1 MSQERNREVAADGSK
16 LRGMGCLLDA
26 LVPADGREAPAGAS
40 TPGAAP
46 DDLLTL
52 GLEEELILLDPR
64 TLLPVEAVESV
75 IELTGDGRIEPEFR
89 SSQVELVLPLALTAG
104 DLARELSATRRALLR
119 TLDGRVRVL
128 AAGTHPLARG
138 RAVVT
143 NRPRYRLIARDQP
156 WAARRG
162 LPSGLHIHVGLEDRH
177 ELLTV
182 YNAARSYVPEL
193 AALAANS
200 PFFEGDDSGLASA
213 RLKLVEDL
221 SRAATPPAFVTWRE
235 WDAFLAWGARGGL
248 LPDLSYLWWDL
259 RPRPDLGT
267 IEFRFADS
275 QTFVEHSAALVAVC
289 QSLVAALRLRL
300 RAGERMRVHATHV
313 IAENRWQ
320 AVRDGL
326 DAVLVD
332 ADTGRAEPVRARLSR
347 LLLELEPYAVELGC
361 SAELDEAW
369 PMLARNGA
377 AHQRDIARIR
387 GVDGLVAWLAD
398 ETEGA
403 R

>member
-1 MSQERNREVAADGSK
+1 
-16 LRGMGCLLDA
+16 
-26 LVPADGREAPAGAS
+26 
-40 TPGAAP
+40 
-46 DDLLTL
+46 
-52 GLEEELILLDPR
+52 
-64 TLLPVEAVESV
+64 V
-75 IELTGDGRIEPEFR
+75 I
-89 SSQVELVLPLALTAG
+89 
-104 DLARELSATRRALLR
+104 
-119 TLDGRVRVL
+119 
-128 AAGTHPLARG
+128 
-138 RAVVT
+138 T
-143 NRPRYRLIARDQP
+143 NRPRYRLIERDQP

-162 LPSGLHIHVGLEDRH
+162 LPSGLHIHVGLEDRR
-177 ELLTV
+177 ELLTI
-182 YNAARSYVPEL
+182 YNAVRSYVPEL

-200 PFFEGDDSGLASA
+200 PFFEGEDSGLASV

-221 SRAATPPAFVTWRE
+221 ARAATPPAFVTWRD

-248 LPDLSYLWWDL
+248 FPDLSYLWWDL

-267 IEFRFADS
+267 IEFRFADA

-300 RAGERMRVHATHV
+300 RAGERLRVHATHV

-332 ADTGRAEPVRARLSR
+332 ADTGRAEPARSRLSR
-347 LLLELEPYAVELGC
+347 LLLELEPYAAELGC

-369 PMLARNGA
+369 PMLGRNGA
-377 AHQRDIARIR
+377 AHQRDIARVR

-398 ETEGA
+398 ETEAA